1 MGGLGEEYVIV
12 LGSKDFA
19 IVVTATLLV
28 VPVFY
33 LTSSIYAFYYHP
45 ILFPNTAAFVNGNYK
60 GGKREQEGLC
70 SWLIHLS

>member
-28 VPVFY
+28 VPVF
-33 LTSSIYAFYYHP
+33 
-45 ILFPNTAAFVNGNYK
+45 
-60 GGKREQEGLC
+60 
-70 SWLIHLS
+70 